1 MNKQLQ
7 NISNPQVLSGIA
19 ICSSAA
25 LGAYSIKNIMEINK
39 KLDIIVSEIN
49 SLKTK
54 NEEDKRRNN
63 ISVSNLSRKMED
75 LNHKINLKPS
85 KKIEKIVEVEV
96 EEVEMEEDD
105 EDDISDA
112 VNNFLKK

>member
-85 KKIEKIVEVEV
+85 KKIEKIVEVE
-96 EEVEMEEDD
+96 EMEEDD